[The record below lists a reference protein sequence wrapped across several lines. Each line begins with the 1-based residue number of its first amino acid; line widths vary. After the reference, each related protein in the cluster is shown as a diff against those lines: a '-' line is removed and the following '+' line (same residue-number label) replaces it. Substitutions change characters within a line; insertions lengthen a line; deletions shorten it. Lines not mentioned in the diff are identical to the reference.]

1 MGCDFFDISGGGNN
15 MARPQVGPGYQAHL
29 AKAVKQATNIPTMAV
44 GMIRDPKLAE
54 KLISEGSC
62 DMIALAR
69 GLLYEPRWPW
79 RAAFELGED
88 VFYPEPYKRAN
99 PHLWPEAFSN
109 NTGDGRIIQDW
120 EVGAAP
126 HIMVPKN
133 S

>member
-1 MGCDFFDISGGGNN
+1 
-15 MARPQVGPGYQAHL
+15 
-29 AKAVKQATNIPTMAV
+29 
-44 GMIRDPKLAE
+44 
-54 KLISEGSC
+54 
-62 DMIALAR
+62 MIALAR

-109 NTGDGRIIQDW
+109 KTGDGRIIQDW